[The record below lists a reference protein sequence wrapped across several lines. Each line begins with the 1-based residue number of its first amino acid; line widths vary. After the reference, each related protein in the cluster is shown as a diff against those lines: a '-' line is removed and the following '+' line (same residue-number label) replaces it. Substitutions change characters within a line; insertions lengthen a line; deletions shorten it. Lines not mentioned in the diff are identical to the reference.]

1 MLCTLSS
8 ILHTVVDISNFT
20 LATLSM
26 RSLAMLLSLPPL
38 GPVRMTFR
46 HSLGRLQVGP
56 MPSFLVSCFL
66 MLGILLATSL
76 MVCH

>member
-1 MLCTLSS
+1 MVSNLSYILCM
-8 ILHTVVDISNFT
+8 VVGISNSS

-26 RSLAMLLSLPPL
+26 LSLAILLSLPPL

-46 HSLGRLQVGP
+46 HPLGRHQVEF
-56 MPSFLVSCFL
+56 MPSFLSSCFL
-66 MLGILLATSL
+66 MSGILLATSL